1 MIAPTE
7 EPKLEDTTL
16 KPKEKD
22 TPQLAT
28 RTVPTL
34 AGYTNLQ
41 TLKIE
46 GFLEQQ
52 SVIILIDA
60 ESTRNFMSNKVAA
73 HLMLQKED
81 YNRLRSKSAEK
92 GGELCFCDPPAGV
105 PRLLH
110 RGAVDVVAVVSANGL
125 RGGHLQPD
133 PLLPLCGVATI
144 VIDHTQG
151 QASNQ
156 VPIVL
161 SSREEGIRMHRHRQ
175 VCVNPRQRILKQEW
189 GIPSRSIVDRSARV
203 AEAER
208 PTSLLDHDRI
218 SRFCK
223 FYSSAPLNSRRCLWR
238 PSPSLPT
245 ASTPPPIV
253 TIGAPSLPYCY
264 SRPQLLPSS
273 FSPLLQ
279 SSTIVVVARSCF
291 LFFFPY
297 HCYPHNAPLL
307 SKLPQHY
314 GRGLLAPS
322 QVLPYPILHVEILD
336 VPI

>member
-1 MIAPTE
+1 MCIWLNCCCVLIERNPSKSFPWKLILLIPVFE
-7 EPKLEDTTL
+7 GHVHLVELLLCPYRKEPKQVLSMEINSAYSRVQKLELWKSNTL
-16 KPKEKD
+16 NDPK
-22 TPQLAT
+22 
-28 RTVPTL
+28 
-34 AGYTNLQ
+34 
-41 TLKIE
+41 
-46 GFLEQQ
+46 
-52 SVIILIDA
+52 S
-60 ESTRNFMSNKVAA
+60 
-73 HLMLQKED
+73 
-81 YNRLRSKSAEK
+81 
-92 GGELCFCDPPAGV
+92 LCFSVKLTNVSYKTRETYAAVVDITCLSASHP
-105 PRLLH
+105 LLH

-223 FYSSAPLNSRRCLWR
+223 FYSSAPLNSRRCHWR

-253 TIGAPSLPYCY
+253 TIGAPSLPYRY

-273 FSPLLQ
+273 FSPLL
-279 SSTIVVVARSCF
+279 
-291 LFFFPY
+291 
-297 HCYPHNAPLL
+297 
-307 SKLPQHY
+307 
-314 GRGLLAPS
+314 
-322 QVLPYPILHVEILD
+322 
-336 VPI
+336 